1 MRRREKFVIAAVL
14 LSIGLLGVQ
23 AISLEFRY
31 LAVGIFTAVTYLVS
45 TWALSDDLQ
54 SHERVTIVPFPAM
67 YATAVSV
74 FYFLLPSHLAS
85 KIAILGLFGV
95 GMYGLFLTS
104 NIYSVAKGR
113 TIQLLHAAHAVGL
126 LFTLLTS
133 LLLSHTIFSLRLAF
147 YWNALLIGLVHFP
160 LIFMSVWSVKLEP
173 KLKKGEFLISVLLTT
188 VLIQIA
194 LVLSFFP
201 FTIWYYALFIM
212 SILYLGLGVLHN
224 YLKGRLFSKTLTEY
238 SLVAGFIVLIFFI
251 IFPLK

>member
-1 MRRREKFVIAAVL
+1 MRRREKFVIAAVF

-23 AISLEFRY
+23 AITLDYRY
-31 LAVGIFTAVTYLVS
+31 LAVGIFTVITYLVS

-54 SHERVTIVPFPAM
+54 KHERITIVPFPSM

-74 FYFLLPSHLAS
+74 FYFLLPSHMAS
-85 KIAILGLFGV
+85 KIAILFLFGV

-104 NIYSVAKGR
+104 NIFSVAKGR

-133 LLLSHTIFSLRLAF
+133 LLLSHTIFSLRFGF

-160 LIFMSVWSVKLEP
+160 LIFMSVWSVNLEAN
-173 KLKKGEFLISVLLTT
+173 LKKNDVIISLLLTT
-188 VLIQIA
+188 ILMQIA

-212 SILYLGLGVLHN
+212 SVLYLGLGVLHN
-224 YLKGRLFSKTLTEY
+224 LLKGRLFSKTLTEY
-238 SLVAGFIVLIFFI
+238 SLVAGFIVVIFLV